1 MAIKDAAKLWQAD
14 RLRERQRSVW
24 QGVDKFKK
32 ARSVGNRHVQ
42 FISFRYGLLTGLHKA
57 FAFRNCCRD
66 FLLKLLVFFV
76 CHRVTFPSD
85 HLT

>member
-32 ARSVGNRHVQ
+32 ARSVGNGRVQ
-42 FISFRYGLLTGLHKA
+42 FISFRHGLLTGLRKA
-57 FAFRNCCRD
+57 LTFRNSCRH
-66 FLLKLLVFFV
+66 FLLKLLVFLV
-76 CHRVTFPSD
+76 CHHVTFPSD